1 MPPATVLLSAKY
13 AYRPEYAVESSLSKG
28 NSFFERSA
36 FHLSTIKPDELEVVL
51 DTEGSNKLTE
61 RGHPFVL
68 QTKFW
73 VVMARLDVSS
83 RDHFWVKRSIEDE
96 NCAKV
101 KRERA
106 LLVLSV
112 EYMEVVQDPGKEI

>member
-1 MPPATVLLSAKY
+1 
-13 AYRPEYAVESSLSKG
+13 
-28 NSFFERSA
+28 
-36 FHLSTIKPDELEVVL
+36 
-51 DTEGSNKLTE
+51 
-61 RGHPFVL
+61 
-68 QTKFW
+68 
-73 VVMARLDVSS
+73 MARLDVSS